1 LIMAINITGST
12 SGGYDSRSTIPI
24 FLERAFVSTGH
35 HIITEDY
42 TLNVSTK
49 CTAIIYAVAQGDRY
63 ARPFEVYSDGVMKH
77 QSTIMN
83 SVTEHVNLGFLEA
96 GRHTLGV
103 KIASFVGG
111 WTVTAGIFP
120 DTVETPT
127 IEPPQVQED
136 LALIAPAPDIGGPA
150 TLAPPATDAPIPDAP
165 TADPSGWSWL
175 LKPSIRTI
183 PTQAEIDARNRDT
196 NKLLAIAQTGIKQV
210 THLDIVPSASWVE
223 STSIPLSVQAVNDRL
238 KDLPMGYLP
247 QLDFGSGTMGSP
259 EYGPTELS
267 SLTGGLFAS
276 HRDNFGRDVVSF
288 GSDFSMESNMILLGM
303 GLAAL
308 AAAAFFKRNEIAKLI
323 KR

>member
-1 LIMAINITGST
+1 MARVEVFTN
-12 SGGYDSRSTIPI
+12 
-24 FLERAFVSTGH
+24 RAFVSTGH
-35 HIITEDY
+35 HIITEGY
-42 TLNVSTK
+42 TLSVSTK
-49 CTAIIYAVAQGDRY
+49 STAIIDAVSQGDRY
-63 ARPFEVYSDGVMKH
+63 ARRFEVYSDGVMKH
-77 QSTIMN
+77 SSVIMN

-96 GRHTLGV
+96 GSHTLGI
-103 KIASFVGG
+103 KITTFVGG
-111 WTVTAGIFP
+111 WTVTAAVIP
-120 DTVETPT
+120 DTIETPT

-136 LALIAPAPDIGGPA
+136 EALIEPAPDIGSPT
-150 TLAPPATDAPIPDAP
+150 TLAPPATDAPIPQAP
-165 TADPSGWSWL
+165 TADPSGWAWM

-183 PTQAEIDARNRDT
+183 ATQEEIDNRNRDT
-196 NKLLAIAQTGIKQV
+196 NRLLAIAQTGIKQV
-210 THLDIVPSASWVE
+210 THLDVVPSASWRE

-238 KDLPMGYLP
+238 KDMPSSWLP

-267 SLTGGLFAS
+267 SLTGGLFAA
-276 HRDNFGRDVVSF
+276 HRDNFGREVVSF